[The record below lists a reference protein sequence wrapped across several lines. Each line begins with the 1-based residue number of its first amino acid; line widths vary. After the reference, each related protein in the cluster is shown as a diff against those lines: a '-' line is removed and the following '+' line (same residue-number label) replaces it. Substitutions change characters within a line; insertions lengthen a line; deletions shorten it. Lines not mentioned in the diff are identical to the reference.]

1 MVLPM
6 SLKSII
12 SLLRRHDLFAG
23 LAEARLEVIAF
34 TAERQTFEAGELIF
48 EAGEEGHDALLILS
62 GEAEMGMASVAAG
75 DLIGEAALLSLEPEG
90 PRRRA
95 SVRAR
100 TRVEALSVSRYLFQ
114 RLMQEF
120 PEMAGTVAAAL
131 TRRIAQTTQEMNFLV
146 RDLDQ
151 MRTAQRDRRS

>member
-1 MVLPM
+1 M

-12 SLLRRHDLFAG
+12 GLLRRHDLFAG

-34 TAERQTFEAGELIF
+34 TAERQIFKAGELIF
-48 EAGEEGHDALLILS
+48 EAGEEGHEALLILS
-62 GEAEMGMASVAAG
+62 GEAEMGGEVIAAG
-75 DLIGEAALLSLEPEG
+75 DLIGEAALLTLGADG
-90 PRRRA
+90 PQRRA

-100 TRVEALSVSRYLFQ
+100 TRVEALSVSRYLFH

-131 TRRIAQTTQEMNFLV
+131 TRRLAQTTQEMTFLV
-146 RDLDQ
+146 RDLGELEAK
-151 MRTAQRDRRS
+151 RKNGKNG

>member
-1 MVLPM
+1 M

-12 SLLRRHDLFAG
+12 GLLRRHDLFAG

-34 TAERQTFEAGELIF
+34 TAERQTFEAGELLY
-48 EAGEEGHDALLILS
+48 EAGEEGHEALLILE
-62 GEAEMGMASVAAG
+62 GEAEMAGETIAAG
-75 DLIGEAALLSLEPEG
+75 DLIGEAALLSLAAEG

-131 TRRIAQTTQEMNFLV
+131 TRRLAQTTQEMTFLA
-146 RDLDQ
+146 RDLEG
-151 MRTAQRDRRS
+151 MGAKRRDGKK

>member
-1 MVLPM
+1 MVASM

-12 SLLRRHDLFAG
+12 GLLRRHDLFAG

-34 TAERQTFEAGELIF
+34 TAERQSFEAGELIF
-48 EAGEEGHDALLILS
+48 EAGEEGHDALLILT
-62 GEAEMGMASVAAG
+62 GNAEMGGQIIAEG
-75 DLIGEAALLSLEPEG
+75 DLIGEAALLSLTPQG
-90 PRRRA
+90 PQRRA

-100 TRVEALSVSRYLFQ
+100 TRVEALAVSRYLFH

-120 PEMAGTVAAAL
+120 PEMAGSVAAAL
-131 TRRIAQTTQEMNFLV
+131 TRRLAQTTQEMNFLV

-151 MRTAQRDRRS
+151 MRAERKDRR